1 MSMKKILVA
10 ILLFTYTFAASG
22 ASVDLHY
29 CMGKLTDWD
38 FDYASKNGCS
48 KCGMQT
54 KPDKGCCDDKQIQVK
69 VDKDQQAA
77 YNNISF
83 VNDHFAIVPVFAF
96 VNDVFLH
103 LSAVAQPSIH
113 APPLIGNIHSYLLN
127 CNFRI

>member
-1 MSMKKILVA
+1 MKKILVA
-10 ILLFTYTFAASG
+10 ILLLTYTFAASG

-29 CMGKLTDWD
+29 CMGKLIGWD
-38 FDYASKNGCS
+38 FDYHAKNDCS

-54 KPDKGCCDDKQIQVK
+54 KPDKGCCDNKQIHSK

-83 VNDHFAIVPVFAF
+83 ANDHFAVVAYNT
-96 VNDVFLH
+96 NDDDVIINSTTITH
-103 LSAVAQPSIH
+103 HSVH
-113 APPLIGNIHSYLLN
+113 APPLIKHNPTYLFN